1 MKKSLFILSIL
12 IVLFIASCKTTSV
25 YIEVLKPAEINIPGK
40 HEKITVINRSLPG
53 KGEKG
58 GNFFEGL
65 FSGEGIHQDRNASDN
80 CINNFS
86 ITVNEAPKYLSVVG
100 DMFDVR
106 GTGTKEWPLPLDWD
120 TVAKIT
126 DFYKSDL
133 LIVLETFDS
142 DTRYFSRVETKTKT
156 VDGEKISVNNYTE
169 GLEVFIDA
177 GWRIYDPA
185 KKSILDQNT
194 FRDAKLWEYT
204 DENQSDAKNRIPSKR
219 DAVIEAGA
227 FSGFMYAKRIS
238 PVWVTE
244 SRTLF
249 RTRNEQMKQAI
260 EYVRKNNWKDAYQI
274 WSQLKTSEDPKIAA
288 YALHNIALYHE
299 FNDNV
304 ELALKYANEAYN
316 KFNNDHTA
324 RYINIL
330 TARQAEINRLN
341 EQLK

>member
-1 MKKSLFILSIL
+1 MKKSIFISAIV
-12 IVLFIASCKTTSV
+12 IVLFIVSCKTTSV

-53 KGEKG
+53 KGSKG
-58 GNFFEGL
+58 GNFVEGL
-65 FSGEGIHQDRNASDN
+65 FTGEGVHQDRNASDN
-80 CINNFS
+80 CINNFT
-86 ITVNEAPKYLSVVG
+86 ITVNEAPKYLAIMG
-100 DMFDVR
+100 DVFDVR

-120 TVAKIT
+120 TVSKIT
-126 DFYKSDL
+126 DYYKTDL

-142 DTRYFSRVETKTKT
+142 DTRYFSHVEKHTKT
-156 VDGEKISVNNYTE
+156 VDGEKITVNKYTE

-194 FRDAKLWEYT
+194 FRDAKLWQYT
-204 DENQSDAKNRIPSKR
+204 DENQTTAKNRIPSKR
-219 DAVIEAGA
+219 DAVIQAGA
-227 FSGFMYAKRIS
+227 FAGFRYAQRIS

-244 SRTLF
+244 SRTIF
-249 RTRNEQMKQAI
+249 RTRNSEMKQATK
-260 EYVRKNNWKDAYQI
+260 YVRKNNWNDASQI
-274 WSQLKTSEDPKIAA
+274 WNKLKTSQDNKIAA
-288 YALHNIALYHE
+288 YALHNLALFNE

-304 ELALKYANEAYN
+304 DLALKYAKEAYD

-330 TARQAEINRLN
+330 TGRQAEINRLD

>member
-1 MKKSLFILSIL
+1 MKKPIFILSIL
-12 IVLFIASCKTTSV
+12 IIISIVSCKTTSV
-25 YIEVLKPAEINIPGK
+25 YIDVLKPAEISIPGK
-40 HEKITVINRSLPG
+40 HEKIVVINRSLPG

-65 FSGEGIHQDRNASDN
+65 FTGEGIRQDRNASDN
-80 CINNFS
+80 CINNFT
-86 ITVNEAPKYLSVVG
+86 ITVNEAPKYLCENG
-100 DMFDVR
+100 NIFDIR

-126 DFYKSDL
+126 NYYNSDL

-142 DTRYFSRVETKTKT
+142 DTRYFSRVETQTKT
-156 VDGEKISVNNYTE
+156 VDGQKIQVNKYTE

-177 GWRIYDPA
+177 GWRIYDPV
-185 KKSILDQNT
+185 KKSVLDQNT
-194 FRDAKLWEYT
+194 FRDAKIWEYT
-204 DENQSDAKNRIPSKR
+204 DENQTHAKNRIPSKR
-219 DAVIEAGA
+219 DAVIQAGA
-227 FSGFMYAKRIS
+227 FAGFMYAKRIS

-244 SRTLF
+244 SRTIF

-274 WSQLKTSEDPKIAA
+274 WSQLKTSDDYKLAA
-288 YALHNIALYHE
+288 YALHNLALYHE

-304 ELALKYANEAYN
+304 DLALKYAYEAYE
-316 KFNNDHTA
+316 KYNNDHTA

-341 EQLK
+341 EQMK